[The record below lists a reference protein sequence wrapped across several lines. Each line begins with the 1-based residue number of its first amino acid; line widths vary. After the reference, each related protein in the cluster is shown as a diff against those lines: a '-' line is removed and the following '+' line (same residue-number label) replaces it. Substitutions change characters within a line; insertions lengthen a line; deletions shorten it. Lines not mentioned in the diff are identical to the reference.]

1 MYNIKTKNEIEGVIV
16 PLTNQWDNYVIV
28 IRKTALGLKAKFLTY
43 DDLYETDENGEY
55 DDEAADFKENKSV
68 EIVGGEMASLF
79 IWTMLQPG
87 GSVERVFVVTDT
99 EQACKPANE
108 RSFMIYLEKQEEKSC
123 F

>member
-28 IRKTALGLKAKFLTY
+28 IRKTALGLKVKFMTY
-43 DDLYETDENGEY
+43 DDLYEDGEY
-55 DDEAADFKENKSV
+55 DDGEADFQENKSV
-68 EIVGGEMASLF
+68 EVVGGEMASLF

-87 GSVERVFVVTDT
+87 GNVERVFVVTDV

-108 RSFMIYLEKQEEKSC
+108 RSFMIYLEMEK
-123 F
+123 

>member
-1 MYNIKTKNEIEGVIV
+1 M
-16 PLTNQWDNYVIV
+16 
-28 IRKTALGLKAKFLTY
+28 TY

-55 DDEAADFKENKSV
+55 DDEAADFQENKSV

-108 RSFMIYLEKQEEKSC
+108 RSFMIYLEKEEKIV
-123 F
+123 FLEH